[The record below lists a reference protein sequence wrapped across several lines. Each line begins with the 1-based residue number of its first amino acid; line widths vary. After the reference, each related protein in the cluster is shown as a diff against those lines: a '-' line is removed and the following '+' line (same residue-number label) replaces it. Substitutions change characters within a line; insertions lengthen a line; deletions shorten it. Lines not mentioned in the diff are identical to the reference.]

1 VTAEDVERVKQLG
14 KEENVSIDDRLAF
27 HIANI
32 FKRDFLIIHEKFKE
46 MSKEEF
52 IVF

>member
-1 VTAEDVERVKQLG
+1 VTEQDVERVKQLG
-14 KEENVSIDDRLAF
+14 KEENISIDERMAF

-46 MSKEEF
+46 MSKEEYIIF
-52 IVF
+52 